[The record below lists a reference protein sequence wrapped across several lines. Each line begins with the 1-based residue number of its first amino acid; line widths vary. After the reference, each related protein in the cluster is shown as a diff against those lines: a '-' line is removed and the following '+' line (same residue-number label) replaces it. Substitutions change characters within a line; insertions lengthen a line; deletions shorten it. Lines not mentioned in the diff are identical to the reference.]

1 MAIAAL
7 LVMSQQTIR
16 TGLFRYVRLKDVDTF
31 CRDGWMA
38 VADLGIPHN
47 AWSILMWHCECEEY
61 NPHYGSDKNVLDFP
75 SSIQG
80 SEAKGASHATS
91 DRFQDQSKG

>member
-1 MAIAAL
+1 M
-7 LVMSQQTIR
+7 IR

-31 CRDGWMA
+31 CSYGWMV

-61 NPHYGSDKNVLDFP
+61 NPNKEAPLASQKSVVDSQSSTYGS
-75 SSIQG
+75 
-80 SEAKGASHATS
+80 GAHHAS
-91 DRFQDQSKG
+91 GH